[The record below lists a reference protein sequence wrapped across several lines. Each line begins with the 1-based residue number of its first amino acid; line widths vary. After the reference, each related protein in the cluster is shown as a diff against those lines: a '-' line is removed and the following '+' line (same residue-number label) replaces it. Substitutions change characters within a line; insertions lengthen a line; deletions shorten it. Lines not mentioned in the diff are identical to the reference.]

1 MFSGDAVPNEK
12 TKVNDTLNIESHL
25 KRNQRREKK
34 NINNAIDVTDVLLRF
49 DFYSENGLPI
59 VVRRDIVKY
68 YVAIEF

>member
-49 DFYSENGLPI
+49 DFYSET
-59 VVRRDIVKY
+59 VRRDIVKY